1 MTSQLE
7 IAYDYCQRVA
17 RRQAKNFYYAFRT
30 LPTPKRRA
38 IYATYAFCRMCDDI
52 ADEDMPMDEKRRQFS
67 ETRNLLTES
76 LRRTGSEV
84 GNDALPPEFAAL
96 SDATAAFGIP
106 HHYYTQVIEGVE
118 SDLVKTRFENFEEL
132 KAYCYQVASVV
143 GLICIEVFGYED
155 EAAREYAIDM
165 GIAMQLTNILRDI
178 KEDAERDRIYI
189 PLDEMARFGYSE
201 DDLKQGII
209 DERFRSLMALQVNR
223 ARDYYQRS
231 QKLFPL
237 IDAGARACPKVL
249 HLAYRSILDRIDAQG
264 YDVFS
269 QRIGLSTFEKL
280 MITGRLWAGNLLP
293 SVPSLRR

>member
-1 MTSQLE
+1 
-7 IAYDYCQRVA
+7 
-17 RRQAKNFYYAFRT
+17 
-30 LPTPKRRA
+30 
-38 IYATYAFCRMCDDI
+38 MCDDI
-52 ADEDMPMDEKRRQFS
+52 ADEDTPLDEKRRQFS
-67 ETRNLLTES
+67 ETRNWLTES
-76 LRRTGSEV
+76 LRCSGYEV
-84 GNDALPPEFAAL
+84 ANDALPPEFAAL

-132 KAYCYQVASVV
+132 KVYCYQVASVV

-249 HLAYRSILDRIDAQG
+249 HHAYRSILDRIDAQG

-269 QRIGLSTFEKL
+269 QRIGLSTFDKL
-280 MITGRLWAGNLLP
+280 MITGRLWAGTLLP

>member
-17 RRQAKNFYYAFRT
+17 RKQAKNFYYAFRT

-52 ADEDMPMDEKRRQFS
+52 ADEDMPIDEKRRQFS

-269 QRIGLSTFEKL
+269 QRIGLTTFEKL

>member
-7 IAYDYCQRVA
+7 MAYDHCQRVA
-17 RRQAKNFYYAFRT
+17 REQAKNFYYAFRT
-30 LPTPKRRA
+30 LPTRKRRA
-38 IYATYAFCRMCDDI
+38 IYAAYAFCRLCDDI
-52 ADEDMPMDEKRRQFS
+52 ADEDMPMEEKRRQFS
-67 ETRNLLTES
+67 ETRTLLMKS
-76 LRRTGSEV
+76 LERNGSQSEN
-84 GNDALPPEFAAL
+84 GTLPPEFAAL
-96 SDATAAFGIP
+96 SDATATFGIP
-106 HHYYTQVIEGVE
+106 HHYYTEVIEGVE
-118 SDLVKTRFENFEEL
+118 SDLVKTRFETFEEL

-143 GLICIEVFGYED
+143 GLICIEVFGYKD

-201 DDLKQGII
+201 DDLKQGVM
-209 DERFRSLMALQVNR
+209 DERFRKLMALQVNR

-237 IDAGARACPKVL
+237 LAAGARACPKVL
-249 HLAYRSILDRIDAQG
+249 HVAYRSILDRIDASG

-269 QRIGLSTFEKL
+269 RRIGLSKL
-280 MITGRLWAGNLLP
+280 DKILITGRLWAGSLMP
-293 SVPSLRR
+293 SVPILRR

>member
-7 IAYDYCQRVA
+7 IAYEYCQRVA
-17 RRQAKNFYYAFRT
+17 RKQAKNFYYAFRT
-30 LPTPKRRA
+30 LPILKRRA

-52 ADEDMPMDEKRRQFS
+52 ADEDTPLDEKRRQFS
-67 ETRNLLTES
+67 ETRNWLTES
-76 LRRTGSEV
+76 LRCSGYEV

-249 HLAYRSILDRIDAQG
+249 HHAYRSILDRIDAQG

-280 MITGRLWAGNLLP
+280 MITGRLWAGTLLP

>member
-1 MTSQLE
+1 
-7 IAYDYCQRVA
+7 
-17 RRQAKNFYYAFRT
+17 
-30 LPTPKRRA
+30 
-38 IYATYAFCRMCDDI
+38 
-52 ADEDMPMDEKRRQFS
+52 
-67 ETRNLLTES
+67 
-76 LRRTGSEV
+76 
-84 GNDALPPEFAAL
+84 
-96 SDATAAFGIP
+96 
-106 HHYYTQVIEGVE
+106 
-118 SDLVKTRFENFEEL
+118 
-132 KAYCYQVASVV
+132 
-143 GLICIEVFGYED
+143 
-155 EAAREYAIDM
+155 M

-249 HLAYRSILDRIDAQG
+249 HHAYRSILDRIDAQG

-269 QRIGLSTFEKL
+269 QRIGLSTFDKL
-280 MITGRLWAGNLLP
+280 MITGRLWAGTLLP

>member
-17 RRQAKNFYYAFRT
+17 RKQAKNFYYAFRT

-52 ADEDMPMDEKRRQFS
+52 ADEDMPIDEKRRQFS

-269 QRIGLSTFEKL
+269 QRIGLTTFEKL
-280 MITGRLWAGNLLP
+280 MITGRLWAGTLLP
-293 SVPSLRR
+293 SGPSLRR

>member
-17 RRQAKNFYYAFRT
+17 RKQAKNFYYAFRT

-52 ADEDMPMDEKRRQFS
+52 ADEDMPIDEKRRQFS

-269 QRIGLSTFEKL
+269 QRIGLTTFEKL
-280 MITGRLWAGNLLP
+280 MITGRLWAGPLLP

>member
-17 RRQAKNFYYAFRT
+17 RKQAKNFYYAFRT

-52 ADEDMPMDEKRRQFS
+52 ADEDMPIDEKRRQFS

-84 GNDALPPEFAAL
+84 SNDALPPEFAAL

-280 MITGRLWAGNLLP
+280 MITGRLWAGTLLP
-293 SVPSLRR
+293 SGPSLRR

>member
-17 RRQAKNFYYAFRT
+17 RKQAKNFYYAFRT
-30 LPTPKRRA
+30 LPILKRRA

-52 ADEDMPMDEKRRQFS
+52 ADEDMPLDEKRRQFS
-67 ETRNLLTES
+67 ETRNWLTES
-76 LRRTGSEV
+76 LRCSGYEV

-269 QRIGLSTFEKL
+269 QRIGLTTFEKL

>member
-17 RRQAKNFYYAFRT
+17 RKQAKNFYYAFRT

-52 ADEDMPMDEKRRQFS
+52 ADEDMPIDEKRRQFS

-76 LRRTGSEV
+76 LRCTGSEV
-84 GNDALPPEFAAL
+84 SNDALPPEFAAL

-237 IDAGARACPKVL
+237 IDAGATACPKVL

-269 QRIGLSTFEKL
+269 QRIGLTTFEKL
-280 MITGRLWAGNLLP
+280 MITGRLWAGTLLP
-293 SVPSLRR
+293 SGPSLRR

>member
-17 RRQAKNFYYAFRT
+17 RKQAKNFYYAFRT

-52 ADEDMPMDEKRRQFS
+52 ADEDKPVDEKRRQFS

-76 LRRTGSEV
+76 LRHTGSEV

-280 MITGRLWAGNLLP
+280 MITGRLWAGTLLP
-293 SVPSLRR
+293 SGPSLRR

>member
-17 RRQAKNFYYAFRT
+17 RKQAKNFYYAFRT
-30 LPTPKRRA
+30 LPTSKRRA

-52 ADEDMPMDEKRRQFS
+52 ADEDMPIDEKRRQFS

-249 HLAYRSILDRIDAQG
+249 HHAYRSILDRIDAQG

-269 QRIGLSTFEKL
+269 QRIGLSTFDKL
-280 MITGRLWAGNLLP
+280 MITGRLWAGTLLP
-293 SVPSLRR
+293 SGPSLRR

>member
-17 RRQAKNFYYAFRT
+17 RKQAKNFYYAFRT
-30 LPTPKRRA
+30 LPILKRRA

-52 ADEDMPMDEKRRQFS
+52 ADEDTPLDEKRRQFS
-67 ETRNLLTES
+67 ETRNWLTES
-76 LRRTGSEV
+76 LRCSGYEV

-249 HLAYRSILDRIDAQG
+249 HLAYRSILDRIDTQG

-269 QRIGLSTFEKL
+269 QRIGLTTFEKL

>member
-7 IAYDYCQRVA
+7 MAYDHCQRVA
-17 RRQAKNFYYAFRT
+17 REQAKNFYYAFRT
-30 LPTPKRRA
+30 LPTRKRRA
-38 IYATYAFCRMCDDI
+38 IYAAYAFCRLCDDI
-52 ADEDMPMDEKRRQFS
+52 ADEDMPMEEKRRQFS
-67 ETRNLLTES
+67 ETRTLLMKSLERNGSQTE
-76 LRRTGSEV
+76 
-84 GNDALPPEFAAL
+84 NDTLPPEFAAL
-96 SDATAAFGIP
+96 SDATATFGIP
-106 HHYYTQVIEGVE
+106 HHYYTEVIEGVE
-118 SDLVKTRFENFEEL
+118 SDLVKTRFETFEEL

-143 GLICIEVFGYED
+143 GLICIEVFGYKD

-201 DDLKQGII
+201 DDLKQGVM
-209 DERFRSLMALQVNR
+209 DERFRKLMALQVNR

-237 IDAGARACPKVL
+237 LDAGARACPKVL
-249 HLAYRSILDRIDAQG
+249 HVAYRSILDRIDASG

-269 QRIGLSTFEKL
+269 RRIGLSKL
-280 MITGRLWAGNLLP
+280 DKILITGRLWAGSLMP
-293 SVPSLRR
+293 SVPILRR

>member
-17 RRQAKNFYYAFRT
+17 RKQAKNFYYAFRT

-52 ADEDMPMDEKRRQFS
+52 ADEDMPIDEKRRQFS

-280 MITGRLWAGNLLP
+280 MITGRLWAGTLLP
-293 SVPSLRR
+293 SGPSLRR

>member
-17 RRQAKNFYYAFRT
+17 RKQAKNFYYAFRT

-52 ADEDMPMDEKRRQFS
+52 ADEDMPIDEKRRQFS

-76 LRRTGSEV
+76 LRRTGPEV

-269 QRIGLSTFEKL
+269 QRIGLTTFEKL
-280 MITGRLWAGNLLP
+280 MITGRLWAGTLLP
-293 SVPSLRR
+293 SGPSLRR

>member
-17 RRQAKNFYYAFRT
+17 RKQAKNFYYAFRT

-52 ADEDMPMDEKRRQFS
+52 ADEDMPIDEKRRQFS

-178 KEDAERDRIYI
+178 KEAAERDRIYI

-280 MITGRLWAGNLLP
+280 MITGRLWAGTLLP
-293 SVPSLRR
+293 SGPSLRR

>member
-7 IAYDYCQRVA
+7 MAYDHCQRVA
-17 RRQAKNFYYAFRT
+17 REQAKNFYYAFRT

-38 IYATYAFCRMCDDI
+38 IYATYAFCRLCDDI
-52 ADEDMPMDEKRRQFS
+52 ADEDMPMEEKLRQFS
-67 ETRNLLTES
+67 ATRALLTES
-76 LRRTGSEV
+76 LQRNGSQSEN
-84 GNDALPPEFAAL
+84 GALPPEFAAL

-106 HHYYTQVIEGVE
+106 HHYYTEVIEGVE

-155 EAAREYAIDM
+155 EPAREYAIDM

-189 PLDEMARFGYSE
+189 PLDEMARFGYSV
-201 DDLKQGII
+201 DDLKQGVI
-209 DERFRSLMALQVNR
+209 DEPFRNLMALQVNR
-223 ARDYYQRS
+223 ARGYYQRS

-237 IDAGARACPKVL
+237 LDAGARACPKVL
-249 HLAYRSILDRIDAQG
+249 HAAYRAILDRIDASG

-269 QRIGLSTFEKL
+269 RRIGLSTIEKL
-280 MITGRLWAGNLLP
+280 LITGRLWAGSLMS
-293 SVPSLRR
+293 SVSLLRR

>member
-17 RRQAKNFYYAFRT
+17 RKQAKNFYYAFRT

-52 ADEDMPMDEKRRQFS
+52 ADEDMPIDEKRRQFS

-76 LRRTGSEV
+76 LQRTGSEV

-269 QRIGLSTFEKL
+269 QRIGLTTFEKL
-280 MITGRLWAGNLLP
+280 MITGRLWAGTLLP
-293 SVPSLRR
+293 SGPSLRR

>member
-17 RRQAKNFYYAFRT
+17 RKQAKNFYYAFRT

-52 ADEDMPMDEKRRQFS
+52 ADEDMPIDEKRRQFS

-249 HLAYRSILDRIDAQG
+249 HHAYRSILDRIDAQG

-280 MITGRLWAGNLLP
+280 MITGRLWAGTLLP
-293 SVPSLRR
+293 SGPSLRR

>member
-17 RRQAKNFYYAFRT
+17 RKQAKNFYYAFRT

-38 IYATYAFCRMCDDI
+38 IYAAYAFCRMCDDI
-52 ADEDMPMDEKRRQFS
+52 ADEDMPIDEKRRQFS

-76 LRRTGSEV
+76 LRRTGPEV

-231 QKLFPL
+231 QKLFTL

-280 MITGRLWAGNLLP
+280 MITGRLWAGTLLP
-293 SVPSLRR
+293 SGPSLRR

>member
-17 RRQAKNFYYAFRT
+17 RKQAKNFYYAFRT

-52 ADEDMPMDEKRRQFS
+52 ADEDMPIDEKRRQFS

-76 LRRTGSEV
+76 LRRTGPEV

-280 MITGRLWAGNLLP
+280 MITGRLWAGTLLP
-293 SVPSLRR
+293 SGPSLRR

>member
-7 IAYDYCQRVA
+7 MAYDHCQRVA
-17 RRQAKNFYYAFRT
+17 REQAKNFYYAFRT

-38 IYATYAFCRMCDDI
+38 IYATYAFCRLCDDI
-52 ADEDMPMDEKRRQFS
+52 ADEDMPMEEKLRQFS
-67 ETRNLLTES
+67 ATRALLTES
-76 LRRTGSEV
+76 LQRNGSQSEN
-84 GNDALPPEFAAL
+84 GALPPEFAAL

-106 HHYYTQVIEGVE
+106 HHYYTEVIEGVE

-189 PLDEMARFGYSE
+189 PLDEMARFGYSV
-201 DDLKQGII
+201 DDLKQGVI
-209 DERFRSLMALQVNR
+209 DEPFRNLMALQVNR
-223 ARDYYQRS
+223 ARGYYQRS

-237 IDAGARACPKVL
+237 LDAGARACPKVL
-249 HLAYRSILDRIDAQG
+249 HAAYRAILDRIDASG

-269 QRIGLSTFEKL
+269 RRIGLSTIEKL
-280 MITGRLWAGNLLP
+280 LITGRLWAGSLMS
-293 SVPSLRR
+293 SVSLLRR

>member
-17 RRQAKNFYYAFRT
+17 RKQAKNFYYAFRT

-52 ADEDMPMDEKRRQFS
+52 ADEDMPIDEKRRQFS

>member
-17 RRQAKNFYYAFRT
+17 RKQAKNFYYAFRT
-30 LPTPKRRA
+30 LPILKRRA

-52 ADEDMPMDEKRRQFS
+52 ADEDMPIDEKRRQFS

-280 MITGRLWAGNLLP
+280 MITGRLWAGTLLP
-293 SVPSLRR
+293 SGPSLRR